1 MPEIDARDRNYILN
15 IIDAIEKIQDYTLPF
30 LSGEDFINDS
40 KTFDATMM
48 NFIVIGEMA
57 LKISDKL

>member
-15 IIDAIEKIQDYTLPF
+15 IIDATEKVQDYTLPF
-30 LSGEDFINDS
+30 LSGEDFNDDS

-48 NFIVIGEMA
+48 KFHC
-57 LKISDKL
+57 DW